1 MKTNR
6 PTMLVWV
13 LGALFLL
20 LSGCGSAP
28 EKAQSQQEQSA
39 RVVTSLHL
47 LEHHQAWQGVPYQLG
62 GMSRQGVDCSGFVYL
77 TYRDLFGVV
86 LPRTTLEQS
95 KVGPKASRG
104 ALAPGDLVFFR
115 TGRRLRHVGIVIDQ
129 QRFLHA
135 STRRGVMISNLDD
148 RYWSARFWKATRPLV
163 SH

>member
-1 MKTNR
+1 M
-6 PTMLVWV
+6 PAMPVLVF
-13 LGALFLL
+13 GAIFLL
-20 LSGCGSAP
+20 LSGCGSQP
-28 EKAQSQQEQSA
+28 EKAQAQREHSTHEA
-39 RVVTSLHL
+39 ISLRL
-47 LEHHQAWQGVPYQLG
+47 LEHYQVWRGVPYQLG

-77 TYRDLFGVV
+77 AYSDLFGVM
-86 LPRTTLEQS
+86 LPRTTQAQS
-95 KVGPKASRG
+95 KVGPKVNRS

-135 STRRGVMISNLDD
+135 STRRGVMISDLDD